1 MIIPGLR
8 INQSTFPLKDGSNG
22 VLAVFIYAGD
32 KDPRKI
38 LDWAVKEFTKDCEI
52 PYIELIDATLSCPW
66 VRVIVSNPDEMSQ
79 YTWEEY
85 MTMINRERKI
95 NGLLQINESQK
106 A

>member
-1 MIIPGLR
+1 MTIPGLT

-38 LDWAVKEFTKDCEI
+38 LDWAVKEFTKDCDV

-66 VRVIVSNPDEMSQ
+66 VRVIVSNPDDMSQ
-79 YTWEEY
+79 YTWTEY
-85 MTMINRERKI
+85 MRMINRDNKI
-95 NGLLQINESQK
+95 NDLLR
-106 A
+106 